1 MVAREGSQLLSTR
14 LQLLQTYDIL
24 IVNTHRKV
32 CFLVSS
38 ECFAGMA
45 VREDSRVFLFLQT
58 YPTLR
63 IICNEEV
70 FGRTEPARAYW
81 MGGGTFL
88 SHPLFLTARHPK
100 TIPS

>member
-1 MVAREGSQLLSTR
+1 MRIAAPFFSLTNDNICTSPAGGMPLFN
-14 LQLLQTYDIL
+14 
-24 IVNTHRKV
+24 IVWLYSH
-32 CFLVSS
+32 FFVS
-38 ECFAGMA
+38 FFPV

-63 IICNEEV
+63 IICNDEV

-81 MGGGTFL
+81 MGEGTFL

-100 TIPS
+100 IIPP

>member
-1 MVAREGSQLLSTR
+1 MVAREGNQLLSTR

-38 ECFAGMA
+38 DYFAGMA

-63 IICNEEV
+63 IICNDEV

-81 MGGGTFL
+81 MGEGTFL

-100 TIPS
+100 IILS